1 MVDVRRS
8 VLCVLQRMQL
18 ECGFLPSESFG
29 ESEKR
34 ELWGVMDEQCV
45 ARCRDE
51 HDASYRGRI

>member
-18 ECGFLPSESFG
+18 ERGVPSESFG

-45 ARCRDE
+45 AQCREE
-51 HDASYRGRI
+51 HDASSRGRI